1 MVMMKCNRIGL
12 TISIGLGVVSLAL
25 LVGCADD
32 LYAPCTLD
40 PSSPDLAI
48 QVCGDR
54 TKELSCAVDN
64 YVQCETRVCA
74 RYSGSSPFC
83 TKRCADDS
91 DCPAGRCLEFPF
103 QSGKQYCVENQLV
116 DR

>member
-1 MVMMKCNRIGL
+1 MLIEARNRWGL
-12 TISIGLGVVSLAL
+12 AICGGLGALSLSL

-40 PSSPDLAI
+40 PSSPDLAV
-48 QVCGDR
+48 QLCGDTSR
-54 TKELSCAVDN
+54 ELSCAVDN

-74 RYSGSSPFC
+74 RYSGSAPFC
-83 TKRCADDS
+83 TKRCSDDS

-103 QSGKQYCVENQLV
+103 QSGKLYCVENQLV
-116 DR
+116 EQ